1 VVGGTTQQQQPAG
14 SPARTKRRSAAST
27 LGKTPI
33 LHTSSSSRIQDV
45 QNCLAP
51 TFGVSPFKLLPLM
64 TMCIVLCEFDA
75 MPFNVSGLWL
85 IPVVALFLA
94 YHSNQKQR
102 QDRKA
107 ALGLVADREIL
118 ALVVKEMPAWY
129 AK

>member
-1 VVGGTTQQQQPAG
+1 
-14 SPARTKRRSAAST
+14 
-27 LGKTPI
+27 
-33 LHTSSSSRIQDV
+33 
-45 QNCLAP
+45 
-51 TFGVSPFKLLPLM
+51 M